1 MNGTEHTNPRHLSG
15 CVTADMKAA
24 PDLIKTVN
32 LSFLLLESVRKPGNS
47 KSGRFT
53 VNEPL
58 DVFVVNQCLW
68 CFTLHTLFQTDRN
81 FPHNIFHYVAICDFL
96 SNLSS

>member
-47 KSGRFT
+47 KSGTFT

-58 DVFVVNQCLW
+58 DVFVVSACGIL
-68 CFTLHTLFQTDRN
+68 LSTLFQTDKL
-81 FPHNIFHYVAICDFL
+81 PHNVFHYVTICDFL
-96 SNLSS
+96 SNFSS